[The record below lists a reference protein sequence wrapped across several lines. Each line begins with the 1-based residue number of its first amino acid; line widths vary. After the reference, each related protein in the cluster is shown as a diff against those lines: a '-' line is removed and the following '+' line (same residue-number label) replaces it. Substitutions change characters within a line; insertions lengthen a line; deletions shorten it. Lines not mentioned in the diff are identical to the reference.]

1 MSTISFPGL
10 GIGEFSINSTAFTV
24 FGIEIQ
30 WYALIILFGMI
41 LAIFYAYT
49 RSKVEVICADDLL
62 DITLFAVIFGIIGA
76 RAYYVLTT
84 LSTGR
89 YNSFFDV
96 INIRG
101 GGLAIYGAVIAGA
114 ASVYLTCRF
123 KKIKWQKAFDMAAPA
138 CMIGQIVGRWGNF
151 ANGEAFGSIV
161 TSDHPL
167 YFLRMGLHSHVTEST
182 FGTSQMY
189 YVHPTFLYE
198 SVWNLIGFVIIHL
211 LYKKKKFD
219 GQVVLMYFT
228 WYGFGRMFIEGL
240 RTDSLYLF
248 SSWLGETVR
257 ISQLIGFL
265 CFVLGLAGLIVCFV
279 LASKGK
285 LEKPVISDFKFGK
298 KSNAESDQK

>member
-114 ASVYLTCRF
+114 ASVYLTCRL